1 MAGPLRH
8 AAPAARRGVSGADAL
23 LQMSRRILTVIGLAE
38 LAIAMLSFWIIL
50 LLVMAQ
56 VLARQLSYSLWWAQ
70 EWTELLIMYAYFL
83 GTSFIYQARQ
93 MIIMEFLIASWRLR
107 WRIWLYVFTQFLVIV
122 FCVVVVVAAV
132 GIAHQELDFPSF
144 VIGVP
149 RFYWTLPLIVGS
161 ISMGLTSAYF
171 AVAALVA
178 ARDLPPDAPLSE
190 IEERYALV
198 PPDRRFAT
206 VG

>member
-1 MAGPLRH
+1 M
-8 AAPAARRGVSGADAL
+8 
-23 LQMSRRILTVIGLAE
+23 LQASRRVLIALGFAE
-38 LAIAMLSFWIIL
+38 LAVAMVSFWIIL
-50 LLVMAQ
+50 ALVVAQ

-122 FCVVVVVAAV
+122 FCAVVVVAAV
-132 GIAHQELDFPSF
+132 RIARQELDFPSF

-149 RFYWTLPLIVGS
+149 RFYWTLPLIIGS
-161 ISMGLTSAYF
+161 ISMCLTSLYF
-171 AVAALVA
+171 AVAAVVA